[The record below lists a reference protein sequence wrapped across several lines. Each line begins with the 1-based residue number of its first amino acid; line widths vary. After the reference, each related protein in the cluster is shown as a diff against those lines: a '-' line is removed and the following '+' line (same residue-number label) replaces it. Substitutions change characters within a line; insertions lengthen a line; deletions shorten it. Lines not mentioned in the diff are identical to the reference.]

1 MRSMR
6 EYIGQNSKPIF
17 SFFGQIIPQNV
28 FNTHFDELKH
38 TTDAAGNTFY
48 TSILEG
54 IASHRYEV
62 SAVSKLNTTLT
73 KEEVKMTGKVEYE
86 FIPYVSN
93 KYLRYLSMFCNGLK
107 QANQFKNKI
116 RKTNSDGYAI
126 FNILRISTAL
136 GGLLGCKLH
145 GIKTIAVIT
154 DVPGYRIDHKNQS
167 SKSLADKL
175 GQVLLNRF
183 DSYVI
188 LSEAM
193 KDVIDLNG
201 KPYTIIEGVFDASTL
216 PKTDSIAAKARKNFE
231 IVYAGSL
238 HYQYGIMNLVKAV
251 EQLSP
256 SDIHLTIYGQGE
268 AAEEIKKISARDS
281 RIRYGGLVQRDVLLE
296 IEKKASLLVNPRPI
310 EDEYVKYSFPSKNM
324 EYMASGTPTLLT
336 DIASLPDEYK
346 KYVVLAKDN
355 SEHELMDK
363 IMEVYSHEDKYTDIG
378 ALARNFI
385 LNEKNNMIQSEKII
399 ALAESI
405 CK

>member
-1 MRSMR
+1 MKSMR
-6 EYIGQNSKPIF
+6 EYTGQNSKPIF

-73 KEEVKMTGKVEYE
+73 KEEVKMAGKVEYE
-86 FIPYVSN
+86 YIPYVSN
-93 KYLRYLSMFCNGLK
+93 KYLRYLSLFCNGLK
-107 QANQFKNKI
+107 QAKRFKNKI
-116 RKTNSDGYAI
+116 RKTNCDGYAI

-175 GQVLLNRF
+175 GQFLLNRF

-216 PKTDSIAAKARKNFE
+216 PKADSIAAKARKNFE

-256 SDIHLTIYGQGE
+256 SDIQLTIYGQGE
-268 AAEEIKKISARDS
+268 AAEEIKKISAKNS

-355 SEHELMDK
+355 SEQELMDK

-385 LNEKNNMIQSEKII
+385 LNEKNNMIQAEKII
-399 ALAESI
+399 ALAEAI